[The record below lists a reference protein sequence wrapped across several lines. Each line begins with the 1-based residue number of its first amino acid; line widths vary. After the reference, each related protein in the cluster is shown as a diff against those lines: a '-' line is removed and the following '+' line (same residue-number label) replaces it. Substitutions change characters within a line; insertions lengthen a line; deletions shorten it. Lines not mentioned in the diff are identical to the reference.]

1 MEETLSP
8 SESTLLVTII
18 SSNRASQTPEVFFFY
33 FLLCTWIK
41 SNKVGA
47 RVCITSK
54 NSSSLGPCKLTN
66 IFYNIKALHFAE

>member
-18 SSNRASQTPEVFFFY
+18 SSNRALQTPEVFFY
-33 FLLCTWIK
+33 FLLRTWIK